1 MGAYAKGYSF
11 IRILHF
17 GGNATERRVKAGFNS
32 LASGACAAV
41 RECVEAVQRASKA
54 AMRD

>member
-11 IRILHF
+11 IRVLHL